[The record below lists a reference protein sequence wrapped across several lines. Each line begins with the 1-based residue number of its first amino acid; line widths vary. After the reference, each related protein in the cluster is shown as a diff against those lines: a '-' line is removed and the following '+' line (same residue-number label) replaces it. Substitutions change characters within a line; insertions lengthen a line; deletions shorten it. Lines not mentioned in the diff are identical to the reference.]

1 MHASL
6 NLTKNNNKQCLCSL
20 TQVPPCDNSDCIVLY
35 GEQWR
40 RGPEPTRLRS
50 LRDPGRP
57 SHGPGPHHFRTPIL
71 PNHLRRCHSQTYHN
85 LWHQSFPYLGQ
96 LFIVTAGKEIRVVVS
111 FDNAKQ
117 HRWNVCSQE
126 WCSCWQ
132 YILRLIPST
141 LCADCTTFHER
152 HSTFLKWIFSPNSAI
167 FCYFQSF

>member
-1 MHASL
+1 M
-6 NLTKNNNKQCLCSL
+6 

-57 SHGPGPHHFRTPIL
+57 GHGPGPHHFRTPIL

-117 HRWNVCSQE
+117 QMKCMFTRMVQLLTIYFTAHPFHS
-126 WCSCWQ
+126 
-132 YILRLIPST
+132 LR
-141 LCADCTTFHER
+141 
-152 HSTFLKWIFSPNSAI
+152 
-167 FCYFQSF
+167 